1 MTIKFTNLLRDIVLE
16 NAKYNYLEKTYLE
29 TKNTNKPDKNESG
42 KKIPFKIFMSF
53 VAADPTSKIPQGMDV
68 NRATPQDMQK
78 IKIGKY
84 VEWIIKNYI
93 SPKIEFQSGIT
104 DPNSPVVKQAIK
116 EWQDLFLEDLY
127 KTTQDLMKFDRFKN
141 RLPIELRNID
151 NLTPET
157 LYDNVK
163 DFSLEKTKASKEEKK
178 EASQTYSHPGA
189 DNVTRLTNWTV
200 VKITRTDDLG
210 KDAACFYGGSHNE
223 PSKGETRWCTS
234 SPGLSYWKSYLSRGP
249 LYVVIPNSPTPFK
262 GFGKEV
268 GDISGLPANRYQFH
282 FQDKQ
287 FMDADDRQIDL
298 VEFLKKNED
307 LKTYFKPEMME
318 NILQGVDKNKAT
330 VDYPRDPASKFMA
343 LYGTEEF
350 INSLPKTITRLEI
363 IAKGAELKFKFPQ
376 TIGELTNLTAIHLVG
391 CVLSLPDSICN
402 LQKLQ
407 FLSLPDNPELQRLPD
422 CISELPRLSIINL
435 KGSNKDAL
443 PESLQNISDDSPLH
457 IFF

>member
-1 MTIKFTNLLRDIVLE
+1 MAIKFTNILRDIIVESSRFQVLFD
-16 NAKYNYLEKTYLE
+16 KYV
-29 TKNTNKPDKNESG
+29 KPKERG
-42 KKIPFKIFMSF
+42 QKGMMPLQVLFKII
-53 VAADPTSKIPQGMDV
+53 AGDPTSKIPEGMSEENVTADKME
-68 NRATPQDMQK
+68 N

-84 VEWIIKNYI
+84 TQWLLKNFV
-93 SPKIEFQSGIT
+93 SPKIDLESGIT
-104 DPNSPVVKQAIK
+104 DPNSPVVKQAVK

-127 KTTQDLMKFDRFKN
+127 KTTQDLMKYERNKN
-141 RLPIELRNID
+141 KLPQEYRDINK
-151 NLTPET
+151 LTPQT
-157 LYDNVK
+157 LYDQVK
-163 DFSLEKTKASKEEKK
+163 DFSLEKTKASKQEKK

-210 KDAACFYGGSHNE
+210 KDAACFYGGSHME

-249 LYVVIPNSPTPFK
+249 LYVVIPNTPTKFK
-262 GFGKEV
+262 GFDKEV
-268 GDISGLPANRYQFH
+268 GDLSGLPANRYQFH

-298 VEFLKKNED
+298 VAFLKDNPD
-307 LKTYFKPEMME
+307 LKDYFKPEMME

-350 INSLPKTITRLEI
+350 INSLPKTISRLEI
-363 IAKGAELKFKFPQ
+363 IAKGGELKFKFPS
-376 TIGELTNLTAIHLVG
+376 TLGELTNLTAIHLVG
-391 CVLSLPDSICN
+391 CVVSLPDSICN

-407 FLSLPDNPELQRLPD
+407 FLSLPDNPELQKLPD
-422 CISELPRLSIINL
+422 CIADLPRLSIINL

-443 PESLQNISDDSPLH
+443 PESLQNIGDESPLH